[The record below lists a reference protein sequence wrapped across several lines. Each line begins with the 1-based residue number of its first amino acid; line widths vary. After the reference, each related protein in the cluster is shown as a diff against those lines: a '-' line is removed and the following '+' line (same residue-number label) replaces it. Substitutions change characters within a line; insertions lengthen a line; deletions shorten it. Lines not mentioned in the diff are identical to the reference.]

1 MDFTTVITLLPINNF
16 YRFDDPE
23 EWLDAYSH
31 FYPTEQEREE
41 IYWLGDEISSYR

>member
-1 MDFTTVITLLPINNF
+1 MDFTGFIRFLPINNF

-31 FYPTEQEREE
+31 FYPTEQEQED
-41 IYWLGDEISSYR
+41 IYWLEDEIFSYR